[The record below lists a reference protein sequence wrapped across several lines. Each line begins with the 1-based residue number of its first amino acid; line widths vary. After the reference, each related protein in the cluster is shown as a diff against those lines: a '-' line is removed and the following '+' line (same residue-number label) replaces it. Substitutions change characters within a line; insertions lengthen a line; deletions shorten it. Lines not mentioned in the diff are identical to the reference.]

1 MLLES
6 YRLQFPVTRS
16 AIYLDHAA
24 VSPIP
29 AVVRDAMVSQIEEV
43 HRRGIE
49 LIDRWLETIEG
60 VRTAA
65 ARLINAAPDEIAF
78 VKNTSE
84 GISLFATGLDWSEGD
99 EVVSV
104 EEEFP
109 ANYYPW
115 KLLENRGVRLRLV
128 SQLGGAI
135 DLDRIERSLSR
146 RTKVVTV
153 SFVQYL
159 SGYRLDLEKLGR
171 LCEDRGVLLFVDAI
185 QGLGAFPLDVKKAR
199 IAGLSADGHKWLL
212 GPEGCGLFFVR
223 RDVLERVK
231 PSAVGWTNFE
241 GWMNFA
247 SGEPVWRKG
256 AGRFECGTLNTAGI
270 YGLGAALNLI
280 SGIGIAAIA
289 DRILHLTRLLR
300 EGLQARGFCLYGPDE
315 GEHASGIVSFQP
327 RGSHDGRGARAGTAE
342 AVAGFLRSRRIIVSA
357 RRNLVR
363 ISPHFY
369 NSDNEMDK
377 VLNLLGEG

>member
-1 MLLES
+1 MPLDIES

-16 AIYLDHAA
+16 AVYLDHAA

-29 AVVRDAMVSQIEEV
+29 TVVRDAMVSQIEEV
-43 HRRGIE
+43 HHRGIE
-49 LIDRWLETIEG
+49 PIDQWLETIEN
-60 VRTAA
+60 VRTVAA
-65 ARLINAAPDEIAF
+65 SLINAGPDEIAF

-84 GISLFATGLDWSEGD
+84 GISLFATGLEWAEGD

-115 KLLENRGVRLRLV
+115 KLLENRRVRLRLV
-128 SQLGGAI
+128 GQPEGRI
-135 DLDRIERSLSR
+135 DLDRIARSLNP

-153 SFVQYL
+153 SFVQFL
-159 SGYRLDLEKLGR
+159 SGYRLDLESLGR

-185 QGLGAFPLDVKKAR
+185 QGLGAFPLDVKKAK

-223 RDVLERVK
+223 RDVLDRLQ
-231 PSAVGWTNFE
+231 PGAVGWANFK
-241 GWMNFA
+241 GWLSFTQ
-247 SGEPVWRKG
+247 GDPVWREG

-280 SGIGIAAIA
+280 SGIGVNAIA
-289 DRILHLTRLLR
+289 DRILSLTKRLR
-300 EGLQARGFCLYGPDE
+300 EGLQARGFRLYGPVE
-315 GEHASGIVSFQP
+315 EQHCSGIVSFYP
-327 RGSHDGRGARAGTAE
+327 RGTLGMDAE
-342 AVAGFLRSRRIIVSA
+342 AVAGSLRSQRIMVSA

-369 NSDNEMDK
+369 NTNDEIDQ
-377 VLNLLGEG
+377 VLNLLR